1 MVTMKEIAQKSG
13 FSQATVSRLLNGD
26 PTLSVKEETRRRII
40 EVSEQLGYATGSR
53 RIALPRRVA
62 VLDNATRE
70 EELADAYFDKLRSV
84 LGDNARAQHMELTS
98 FSHIDDL
105 IADAGDFDGFISIG
119 PSVLSSDRLLKLH
132 LVLPYGVFIDINPAP
147 SLFDSVQPDLSQTIL
162 DALDM
167 LVSSGKRRIGYIGG
181 TGFTMGLHEYPEDGR
196 LTAFRNWTERLGL
209 DAEGLIYAQGAFT
222 VDTGRTLGEE
232 AVNDHRDDMPDAFI
246 VAADSIA
253 VGVLQAFT
261 AAGVLVPRDTS
272 VISINNQAIA
282 QYTSPTLTSYDIDQ
296 NELADT
302 AITMLAEAISSRRTL
317 HHHTFICLCSIS
329 CCGFSHDDFSG
340 LGRACRPRNGLNWM
354 VLVSPP
360 ERTGKDYDQH
370 APSTVYPSFAAKRG
384 IRRVDRA
391 ENTCQRADGA

>member
-1 MVTMKEIAQKSG
+1 MATIREIAKRVG
-13 FSQATVSRLLNGD
+13 FSQATVSRVLKDD
-26 PTLSVKEETRRRII
+26 PTFSVKDSTREKILNASLEMGYKNVPQYQRITI
-40 EVSEQLGYATGSR
+40 PQD
-53 RIALPRRVA
+53 VA
-62 VLDNATRE
+62 ILDNVVPDKG
-70 EELADAYFDKLRSV
+70 LQDAYFDELREV
-84 LGDNARAQHMELTS
+84 LVKHAEEQRMNVTMHEDVDS
-98 FSHIDDL
+98 L
-105 IADAGDFDGFISIG
+105 IADADKYAGFISIG
-119 PSVLSSDRLLKLH
+119 PSPLNHKTLHRLHKKLPH
-132 LVLPYGVFIDINPAP
+132 GVFIDINPAP

-181 TGFTMGLHEYPEDGR
+181 TGFTMGLYEYPEDGR

-209 DAEGLIYAQGAFT
+209 HAEGLIYAQGAFT

-317 HHHTFICLCSIS
+317 HHHTFISTT
-329 CCGFSHDDFSG
+329 
-340 LGRACRPRNGLNWM
+340 
-354 VLVSPP
+354 LVV
-360 ERTGKDYDQH
+360 RD
-370 APSTVYPSFAAKRG
+370 SFVPAR
-384 IRRVDRA
+384 
-391 ENTCQRADGA
+391 

>member
-70 EELADAYFDKLRSV
+70 EELADAYFDELRSV

-147 SLFDSVQPDLSQTIL
+147 SLFDSVQPDLGQTIL
-162 DALDM
+162 EALDVLM
-167 LVSSGKRRIGYIGG
+167 ASGKRRIGYIGG
-181 TGFTMGLHEYPEDGR
+181 AGFTMGLHEYPEDGR

-209 DAEGLIYAQGAFT
+209 DTEGLIYAQGAFT
-222 VDTGRTLGEE
+222 VDTLSLI
-232 AVNDHRDDMPDAFI
+232 HI
-246 VAADSIA
+246 
-253 VGVLQAFT
+253 
-261 AAGVLVPRDTS
+261 
-272 VISINNQAIA
+272 
-282 QYTSPTLTSYDIDQ
+282 
-296 NELADT
+296 
-302 AITMLAEAISSRRTL
+302 
-317 HHHTFICLCSIS
+317 
-329 CCGFSHDDFSG
+329 
-340 LGRACRPRNGLNWM
+340 
-354 VLVSPP
+354 
-360 ERTGKDYDQH
+360 
-370 APSTVYPSFAAKRG
+370 
-384 IRRVDRA
+384 
-391 ENTCQRADGA
+391 

>member
-70 EELADAYFDKLRSV
+70 EELADAYFDELRSV
-84 LGDNARAQHMELTS
+84 LGDNARAQHME
-98 FSHIDDL
+98 
-105 IADAGDFDGFISIG
+105 
-119 PSVLSSDRLLKLH
+119 LLKLH

-162 DALDM
+162 DALDV

-181 TGFTMGLHEYPEDGR
+181 TGFTMGLHEYPEDSR

-272 VISINNQAIA
+272 VISINNQAIT

-317 HHHTFICLCSIS
+317 HHHTFISTT
-329 CCGFSHDDFSG
+329 
-340 LGRACRPRNGLNWM
+340 
-354 VLVSPP
+354 LVV
-360 ERTGKDYDQH
+360 RD
-370 APSTVYPSFAAKRG
+370 SFVPAR
-384 IRRVDRA
+384 
-391 ENTCQRADGA
+391 

>member
-1 MVTMKEIAQKSG
+1 M
-13 FSQATVSRLLNGD
+13 
-26 PTLSVKEETRRRII
+26 
-40 EVSEQLGYATGSR
+40 
-53 RIALPRRVA
+53 
-62 VLDNATRE
+62 
-70 EELADAYFDKLRSV
+70 
-84 LGDNARAQHMELTS
+84 
-98 FSHIDDL
+98 
-105 IADAGDFDGFISIG
+105 
-119 PSVLSSDRLLKLH
+119 KLH

-222 VDTGRTLGEE
+222 VDTGRTLGEK
-232 AVNDHRDDMPDAFI
+232 AANDHRDDMPDAFI
-246 VAADSIA
+246 VAADTIA

-317 HHHTFICLCSIS
+317 HHHTFISTT
-329 CCGFSHDDFSG
+329 
-340 LGRACRPRNGLNWM
+340 
-354 VLVSPP
+354 LVV
-360 ERTGKDYDQH
+360 RD
-370 APSTVYPSFAAKRG
+370 SFVPAR
-384 IRRVDRA
+384 
-391 ENTCQRADGA
+391 